1 MLLICKLDY
10 EIWIFRHYNQMKKHA
25 RRSMR
30 VVFVLLILLLLPGC
44 TAANDWERVDAEAF
58 AQAIED
64 YPDGMLLDVR
74 TTAEWEQ
81 DGHLENATLIPHD
94 ELEQR
99 EDELPEDK
107 ESLLLLYCRSG
118 NRSQDAAQTL
128 LDLGFTNIIE
138 LNSGI
143 KGWKAAN
150 YSVVYP

>member
-1 MLLICKLDY
+1 
-10 EIWIFRHYNQMKKHA
+10 
-25 RRSMR
+25 
-30 VVFVLLILLLLPGC
+30 
-44 TAANDWERVDAEAF
+44 AEAF

-74 TTAEWEQ
+74 TIAEWEQ